1 MKKPDEWYVYL
12 QKTIKRLV
20 EGQRVLHAS
29 LIFTKKKLI
38 LWVKKIQ
45 FYLHRQENDP
55 RKRYIFQDTK
65 KWYWRSFL
73 NFYFVCWSQLP
84 LNMLV
89 SFRRCTK
96 IRCCF
101 CDRKILY
108 TKICNACRFQWNHK
122 DIMSGQIK
130 DIIIC
135 LKDVKLQY
143 YKNSQEK

>member
-1 MKKPDEWYVYL
+1 MEDNFVETDEKNRKYRLQGQQVLRTPNWFLWRIDFYL
-12 QKTIKRLV
+12 Q
-20 EGQRVLHAS
+20 
-29 LIFTKKKLI
+29 
-38 LWVKKIQ
+38 VKKSRSSPYSKKSHNVKIY
-45 FYLHRQENDP
+45 FPKIKVILA
-55 RKRYIFQDTK
+55 IFFT
-65 KWYWRSFL
+65 
-73 NFYFVCWSQLP
+73 FYFVCWSQLP

-96 IRCCF
+96 IRSCF